1 MKKEA
6 PKKKRVTEQDCRLAE
21 LLLKSNAPMKEIAAL
36 VGKDQTTINRMKRAG
51 FDLETYNRITKDRRM
66 KFAKE
71 PEEPEKA
78 PEIEGQMEMDL
89 TTVKPEAAMS
99 EQVKMMRFQ
108 AAQVDKVIM
117 KLDQIYNMTSM
128 ILRAIRGE

>member
-6 PKKKRVTEQDCRLAE
+6 TKKRVTEQDCRMAE
-21 LLLKSNAPMKEIAAL
+21 LLLKGKASVREVADL
-36 VGKDQTTINRMKRAG
+36 VGKDQTTISRMKRAG
-51 FDLETYNRITKDRRM
+51 FDLETYNEITRNRKA

-71 PEEPEKA
+71 PETERA
-78 PEIEGQMEMDL
+78 PEIEGQLEMEL
-89 TTVKPEAAMS
+89 TTEKPELS

-128 ILRAIRGE
+128 ILRAVRGE